1 MPSEHKITNNVS
13 RMSATAYCYFHCIFA
28 VLGMIALTGSFY
40 AYQSRTE
47 YLDILGI
54 QRKRF
59 VAISTKQIE
68 RLASMEFEEVSS

>member
-1 MPSEHKITNNVS
+1 
-13 RMSATAYCYFHCIFA
+13 
-28 VLGMIALTGSFY
+28 MIAISGSFY

-59 VAISTKQIE
+59 VALSTKQME
-68 RLASMEFEEVSS
+68 RLASMEFEEVEEEEEDEG